1 MFKYRVFRPISV
13 MVQSKTGFPIPMN
26 AENAIESHYRK
37 LSDILNNEFEDLYES
52 IKNDK
57 LRILFS
63 TLHSS
68 VTSLFDS
75 MNNRLPTDEDSA
87 HFWAEPSREL
97 IRSIETI
104 EALERSLKNS
114 EHAFYIEEYHRDRL
128 NFCKSFLSKSGGSAI
143 PPYTEKLEIY
153 YTIPIFFPQSSI
165 KIENKNN
172 TADLK
177 ALGSGS
183 YANVYKYFDSF
194 YLKNFALKRA
204 KKDLNTKEI
213 QRFRREYEQM
223 SMLSSPYVLEVY
235 GYNEKN
241 NEYVME
247 FMDSSLDKYML
258 KNNSKLSFQ
267 DRVKLGLQI
276 LKAFSYIHSK
286 NILHRDISPKNILLK
301 EYDDVAVVKI
311 ADFGLVKIVDS
322 ELTSTN
328 TNFKGYYNDP
338 SLVTEGFDSYSIL
351 HETYALTRILYY
363 VLTGKS
369 KTEKPPK
376 NVSAFVYQGL
386 SSDKA
391 VRFKDIDEL
400 RKAFQTIAPM

>member
-1 MFKYRVFRPISV
+1 
-13 MVQSKTGFPIPMN
+13 MVQLETGFIILMN
-26 AENAIESHYRK
+26 ADNAIESHYRK
-37 LSDILNNEFEDLYES
+37 LFDILNNEFEDLYES

-68 VTSLFDS
+68 ITSLFDS
-75 MNNRLPTDEDSA
+75 MNNRLPTDEETA
-87 HFWAEPSREL
+87 HFWADPSREL

-104 EALERSLKNS
+104 EALERSLKSS
-114 EHAFYIEEYHRDRL
+114 EYAFYIEEYHRDRL
-128 NFCKSFLSKSGGSAI
+128 TFCKSFLSKSGGSAI
-143 PPYTEKLEIY
+143 PPYTEKLEVY
-153 YTIPIFFPQSSI
+153 YTIPIFLPQSSV
-165 KIENKNN
+165 KIENKNI

-194 YLKNFALKRA
+194 YNKNFALKRA
-204 KKDLNTKEI
+204 KKDLNAKEI
-213 QRFRREYEQM
+213 ERFRREYEQM

-235 GYNEKN
+235 KYNEKN
-241 NEYVME
+241 NEYIME
-247 FMDSSLDKYML
+247 FMDNSLDKYIL

-276 LKAFSYIHSK
+276 LRAFSYIHSK

-322 ELTSTN
+322 ELTSEN

-369 KTEKPPK
+369 KTEKSPE
-376 NVSAFVYQGL
+376 NVRAFVDKGL
-386 SSDKA
+386 SSDKSI
-391 VRFKDIDEL
+391 RFKDVDEL
-400 RKAFQTIAPM
+400 RLAFQSIAPM